1 MLRTFRVL
9 ILCLFGGTVSTLSI
23 GCKSD
28 ALVPIEGQITVDGI
42 PVAEGTSVLLA
53 PLGDHKPAHGKTG
66 ADGIF
71 RVYTHVPGDGVM
83 PGEYRVVLVNS
94 TNAIPLPDHEIL
106 REDDPTYLAYLKKV
120 EDFKNRPPTKGTLP
134 ILYGAPHTTPLRWKI
149 PEDGVFRKFELE
161 SGIAAK

>member
-1 MLRTFRVL
+1 MPRLIRVFFPCVL
-9 ILCLFGGTVSTLSI
+9 GGALTILSI

-28 ALVPIEGQITVDGI
+28 SLVPIEGQVTVDGI

-66 ADGIF
+66 ADGVF

-94 TNAIPLPDHEIL
+94 TNAIPLPDHEIT

-134 ILYGAPHTTPLRWKI
+134 ILYSAPHTTPLRWKI
-149 PEDGVFRKFELE
+149 PGDGVFRKFELE
-161 SGIAAK
+161 SGAPAK